1 MSFILAIVSK
11 PNNSDTLL
19 TLLHSCVDYIDRI
32 MDTHSLTSNTITK
45 MVPPP
50 LPPKPSHVSKPV
62 LPPKPIKPAKRN
74 SSLSEHTTFIKQTTA
89 VVKGICMYLHHAA
102 MLNVYP

>member
-1 MSFILAIVSK
+1 
-11 PNNSDTLL
+11 
-19 TLLHSCVDYIDRI
+19 

-62 LPPKPIKPAKRN
+62 LPPKPIKPVKRN
-74 SSLSEHTTFIKQTTA
+74 TSLTQNSFIKQRTIETSTKA
-89 VVKGICMYLHHAA
+89 IVIDALATGTLTNIYAFAIPL
-102 MLNVYP
+102 